1 MFNAARQYGAEFDAS
16 TWTPI
21 GGQAVQSDVGIT
33 GMVQQPLQQ
42 QQAEYRMAG
51 NALAQA
57 MNVRSQKRLYDA
69 QLEAYENASGGG
81 GGGSSSSGGGSGIG
95 STIGAG
101 VGLAASALIPGAQ
114 AFAGPNS
121 AVTSGIGG
129 LFD

>member
-1 MFNAARQYGAEFDAS
+1 MFNAAQQYGAGFDAS

-33 GMVQQPLQQ
+33 GLVQQPLQM

-57 MNVRSQKRLYDA
+57 MNVQSQKRLYDA

-95 STIGAG
+95 RTIGSAIGAG
-101 VGLAASALIPGAQ
+101 AALAIPGAQ
-114 AFAGPNS
+114 PFAGPIS
-121 AVTSGIGG
+121 AITGGIGS